1 MEIFTNHA
9 DAWIAFAG
17 MFFAAIGIYT
27 GIRVDLKLMH
37 ERIKNAKED
46 QKDLK
51 EQVTRHV
58 ENSHIHF
65 HQRADDT
72 GLWPKVGG

>member
-9 DAWIAFAG
+9 DAWIAFVG
-17 MFFAAIGIYT
+17 MFFAAIGIYV

-46 QKDLK
+46 QKDLEAK
-51 EQVTRHV
+51 VERHV
-58 ENSHIHF
+58 ENSAIHF
-65 HQRADDT
+65 HQRVNDS